1 MIGSVNNTHLTFQG
15 QCPSGGG
22 CSRCRCTLIIH
33 IFTRMT
39 IACVKSIGQQ
49 VDHVHKYR
57 RALKH
62 NENRYLKTFSDAS
75 VINLHL
81 ILSITLLRTNQ
92 NS

>member
-1 MIGSVNNTHLTFQG
+1 MILITHEVTGLSLCYVVIT
-15 QCPSGGG
+15 PKEILI
-22 CSRCRCTLIIH
+22 TLIIH

-39 IACVKSIGQQ
+39 IACMKSIGRQ
-49 VDHVHKYR
+49 VGHVHKYR

-62 NENRYLKTFSDAS
+62 NENRYLKALTDAS